1 MRWAHLV
8 SQLTSPK
15 KNVTSQAPG
24 SARRL
29 FSQENLFFFSNKK
42 NWTFQK
48 NNCTPLW
55 WGYQFSSLTPLQFQ
69 SMLSWP
75 SQKFYIFFIEPPGNP
90 PQILAYPL
98 KFQILLLS
106 PLPGILHLI
115 SSIRAL
121 KNLSVTKL
129 FKFIVRAYLT
139 LCNYFWTKWTWKNT
153 YPYIVCDLMNVVW
166 TRIIRFKKKFQDPD
180 IVRY

>member
-15 KNVTSQAPG
+15 KNVASQAPG

-29 FSQENLFFFSNKK
+29 FSQENLFFSNKK

-69 SMLSWP
+69 SMLSWL
-75 SQKFYIFFIEPPGNP
+75 SQKFYIFLHWTPWKSTSNSGIPPEIPITFTLSP
-90 PQILAYPL
+90 PWNSTFDIFNKRVKKNFRLPNFL
-98 KFQILLLS
+98 SLLL
-106 PLPGILHLI
+106 GH
-115 SSIRAL
+115 
-121 KNLSVTKL
+121 T
-129 FKFIVRAYLT
+129 
-139 LCNYFWTKWTWKNT
+139 
-153 YPYIVCDLMNVVW
+153 
-166 TRIIRFKKKFQDPD
+166 
-180 IVRY
+180 